1 MGNGG
6 DDFAG
11 FLAAGVAFARF
22 RAKAFPART
31 LLTLDSDTFGELGD
45 ELCDELCDDGELG
58 LGGFGGRPPFLA
70 SASMSCSAL
79 TRWSSSSILR
89 SALNSLSTLP
99 PRPHAS
105 SSDPPYFH
113 IATL

>member
-6 DDFAG
+6 ELFAG
-11 FLAAGVAFARF
+11 DFFLPAAVAAFAWF

-45 ELCDELCDDGELG
+45 DELGDDDELG
-58 LGGFGGRPPFLA
+58 LGDFGGCAPFLA
-70 SASMSCSAL
+70 SAAMSFSFL
-79 TRWSSSSILR
+79 IRWSPSILR

-113 IATL
+113 IATF